1 MLGFLVKAKVV
12 EVVVKVLS
20 SAILEPADEHVPDA
34 REKTQSRKEG
44 LGLLVEIDERV
55 VEKKVNLSQT
65 VCSLRPDCLQ
75 SRPTASRKEKADVD
89 ALVISVDDMEESF
102 VLDGG
107 MKGSDA
113 SLMVMMTELS
123 LSKTHEVWT

>member
-1 MLGFLVKAKVV
+1 VILFERQDLAETGLDAMPLSGPVVESGNLGPRRGLEDKSSGPDIDDPVNGPKRMGSVMLGFLVKAKVV

-55 VEKKVNLSQT
+55 VEKKGKLV
-65 VCSLRPDCLQ
+65 
-75 SRPTASRKEKADVD
+75 ADGLFL
-89 ALVISVDDMEESF
+89 AP
-102 VLDGG
+102 
-107 MKGSDA
+107 
-113 SLMVMMTELS
+113 
-123 LSKTHEVWT
+123 